1 MPLCVYLCYTPGCNT
16 KIDRWMLSAEEGA
29 QAKLE
34 CPRCGV
40 VMSCA
45 WTGSQTETPNLAEST
60 SRVFRKNV
68 KG

>member
-1 MPLCVYLCYTPGCNT
+1 M
-16 KIDRWMLSAEEGA
+16 KIND
-29 QAKLE
+29 
-34 CPRCGV
+34 PRTLAV